1 MCLCIFLICVFIQY
15 IGRFSWS
22 VVIVCREDVIHGTCL
37 PGSMSSLHPEYNDV
51 TSLTLALRTL
61 GSFDFEGESND
72 KDA

>member
-1 MCLCIFLICVFIQY
+1 M
-15 IGRFSWS
+15 
-22 VVIVCREDVIHGTCL
+22 IVCWEDFIHGTCL

-72 KDA
+72 KDT